1 MFAGLSAFPL
11 TPVRN
16 DGIDEAAF
24 ALLVRRLA
32 EAEVDSIGV
41 LGSTGSYAYL
51 NRAERAGVGALAVQN
66 AGTIPV
72 IIGVGALRTRDV
84 LAYVDDAQNAGAA
97 GVLVPAM
104 TYQRLS
110 DDEVYGLYEDVAAF
124 ASVPIVVYDN
134 PGTTHVDFSDGLHG
148 RIAQLPGVVSI
159 KIPPV
164 PLDEAEAASR
174 VGRLR
179 SVIPAGVGIG
189 VSGDAAG
196 STGLIA
202 GCETWYSVIAGILPE
217 RCRAITRA
225 ATSGDIERARELS
238 AAMEPV
244 WALMRQYGSYRT
256 AAAVA
261 EHLGLVTGP
270 SLPRPVQGIDQA
282 GRRSV
287 AAALERIGITA

>member
-16 DGIDEAAF
+16 GGIDEAAF

-32 EAEVDSIGV
+32 EAEVDSIGA

-72 IIGVGALRTRDV
+72 IIGVGALRTREV
-84 LAYVDDAQNAGAA
+84 LTYVDDAQNAGAA

-110 DDEVYGLYEDVAAF
+110 DDEIYGLYEDVAAF

-134 PGTTHVDFSDGLHG
+134 PGTTHVDFSDELHG
-148 RIAQLPGVVSI
+148 RIAQLPGIVSI

-179 SVIPAGVGIG
+179 SVIPTGVGIG

-196 STGLIA
+196 ATGLIV

-217 RCRAITRA
+217 QCRAITGA
-225 ATSGDIERARELS
+225 ATNGDIKRARELS
-238 AAMEPV
+238 AAMQPV

-261 EHLGLVTGP
+261 EHLGLVTDP